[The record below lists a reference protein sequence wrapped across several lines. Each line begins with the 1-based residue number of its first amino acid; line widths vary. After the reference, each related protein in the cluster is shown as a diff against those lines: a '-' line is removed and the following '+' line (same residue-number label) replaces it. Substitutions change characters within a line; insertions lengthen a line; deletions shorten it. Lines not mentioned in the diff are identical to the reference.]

1 MALGRELRLQA
12 GFGSLTSSKTL
23 SMLEPLAGSGGLAPL
38 GLLGADAGKS
48 AVRNRT
54 VQVGAFTHAFLSS
67 FLGPA
72 GRGRPYAQSSVAFA
86 GTHVSTCNFF
96 LKIDYAR
103 VTATTRHVLDNPRA
117 VRW

>member
-67 FLGPA
+67 FWGQPVA
-72 GRGRPYAQSSVAFA
+72 GALTNQTSVLVA

-96 LKIDYAR
+96 LKIR
-103 VTATTRHVLDNPRA
+103 RPH
-117 VRW
+117 RW